1 MRANKAMIPAMIRA
15 IFPNFVAEYAFDANR
30 RWRFDFAIPDIKV
43 AIEYEGIMVTEAT
56 GGKSRHT
63 TADGYTA
70 DCEKYNAAAIAGWVV
85 LRYTAKNIG
94 DLQRDLSSVKKY
106 MG

>member
-1 MRANKAMIPAMIRA
+1 MRASKAMIPAIIRA
-15 IFPNFVAEYAFDANR
+15 IFPNFKSEYAFDQVR
-30 RWRFDFAIPDIKV
+30 RWRFDWAIPEIKV
-43 AIEYEGIMVTEAT
+43 AIEYEGIMVDA